1 MSRSVALTGGIA
13 SGKSLVADEL
23 ARLGAVII
31 DADLLAREV
40 VEPGTDGLAA
50 LRERFGDGI
59 LQPDGSLDRTAL
71 ANIIF
76 ADPEARSA
84 VNAIIHPR
92 VRAQA
97 RKLED
102 AAPAGAVV
110 VHVIPLLVEA
120 GLAEAFETVWVVDIP
135 VETQLARLMTRNGL
149 TEAQAQARI
158 DAQASREDR
167 LAVADAVIDNSGSP
181 SATLATVRTLW
192 EMLTP

>member
-1 MSRSVALTGGIA
+1 MTGGIA